1 MNEERFFYI
10 KLKTP
15 LSIWKITAILSWI
28 LVKLTLIASMIHQSA
43 GEFIYAGF

>member
-10 KLKTP
+10 KLKLP
-15 LSIWKITAILSWI
+15 LSIWQITGILTWI
-28 LVKLTLIASMIHQSA
+28 LVKMALIASMIQQSA